1 MSATD
6 NESQQHAGKIGYEI
20 PNPLN
25 TQVQREYDWL
35 TILLAAQLVILGM
48 IAVAYYTGSD
58 ILSIV
63 SYSSKTGASKK
74 SVNDYKQSIDARK
87 VIADPMTT
95 TLSDRPKVSNHA
107 KATSHA
113 LNKVA
118 AVASSDTNTL
128 NQSSQTTKE
137 SKTVYEEVENTPPIK
152 VQKLPEQTAKQRP
165 LLAGKMKHQPLA
177 KSSMDV
183 RESVQDTTYSIQQAW
198 FRRDLVQLKKVL
210 QNVNAQE
217 FSELLQ
223 FVAANLQK
231 QDQWMNVSEFCR
243 VAKKQM
249 TNQQNVVISCSDH
262 LMNEGEFK
270 QAISLFDI
278 KPKILDNI
286 GYYTRLAYL
295 QLQLNQFHAAIE
307 TYKNLLSI
315 DQTQSSLWLGLG
327 YALEKTADMR
337 GSYQAY
343 KYAYRYA
350 EPTAEYLPY
359 LEEVLSNGS
368 HS

>member
-6 NESQQHAGKIGYEI
+6 KESQQHAGKIGYEI

-58 ILSIV
+58 ILSIA
-63 SYSSKTGASKK
+63 SYSNKTGASKK
-74 SVNDYKQSIDARK
+74 SVKDYKQSVDARK
-87 VIADPMTT
+87 VIAAPMTT
-95 TLSDRPKVSNHA
+95 TLSDRPKLSNHTN
-107 KATSHA
+107 ATSPA
-113 LNKVA
+113 TNKVA

-128 NQSSQTTKE
+128 DQSGHTTKE
-137 SKTVYEEVENTPPIK
+137 SKTVYTEVGNTPPIK
-152 VQKLPEQTAKQRP
+152 VQKLPEQTAKQQP
-165 LLAGKMKHQPLA
+165 PVAGKMRHQPPA

-198 FRRDLVQLKKVL
+198 FRRDLVQLQKVL

-217 FSELLQ
+217 FSELLL
-223 FVAANLQK
+223 FVTANLQK
-231 QDQWMNVSEFCR
+231 QDQWMNISEFCR
-243 VAKKQM
+243 IAKKQM

-295 QLQLNQFHAAIE
+295 Q
-307 TYKNLLSI
+307 SI
-315 DQTQSSLWLGLG
+315 
-327 YALEKTADMR
+327 MI
-337 GSYQAY
+337 
-343 KYAYRYA
+343 
-350 EPTAEYLPY
+350 
-359 LEEVLSNGS
+359 
-368 HS
+368 